1 MRSTDIFNLDFT
13 APGSSATLELENR
26 VSEAR
31 FKVKEAVRLLEEAL
45 ALDCREEDA
54 WRLLASLYMGTD
66 QIKTLNEL
74 ESKHEELF
82 GAPMFAITHQPRF
95 TRDAQRKL
103 FDIPARI
110 TRGLLPPVEDFLAA
124 CAAPEG
130 AMMDFSRVRGADP
143 GGLQDLAE
151 LFNRLPRD
159 HTQPLMLAI
168 ERFINGLQ
176 KAAFSPSGT
185 PGMWEVLFAYLR
197 LTANEPA
204 FETLAVT
211 YASKFGAPPPAY

>member
-13 APGSSATLELENR
+13 APGSSATFELQNR
-26 VSEAR
+26 LSEAR
-31 FKVKEAVRLLEEAL
+31 FKVKEAVKLLEEAVSM
-45 ALDCREEDA
+45 DCREEEA
-54 WRLLASLYMGTD
+54 WRLLASLYVGTD

-74 ESKHEELF
+74 ESRHEKLF

-95 TRDAQRKL
+95 ERDARRKL

-110 TRGLLPPVEDFLAA
+110 TKGVLPPVEDFLAA
-124 CAAPEG
+124 CAAHAG

-143 GGLQDLAE
+143 GGLQDLAQ

-159 HTQPLMLAI
+159 HTRPLMLAI

-197 LTANEPA
+197 LTDNEPA

-211 YASKFGAPPPAY
+211 YASKFGAPAPPY